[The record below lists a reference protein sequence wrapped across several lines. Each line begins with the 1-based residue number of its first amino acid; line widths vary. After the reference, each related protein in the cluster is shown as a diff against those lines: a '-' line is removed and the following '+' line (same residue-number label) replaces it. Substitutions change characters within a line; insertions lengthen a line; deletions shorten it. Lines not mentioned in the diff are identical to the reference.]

1 MATQRISILVALDGA
16 DEGLK
21 RAIASAERSLGELAA
36 SAKTAGDKAA
46 AGLAQV
52 KAGVSIISEQVATAK
67 TQLLAFLS
75 INWAVGKLQE
85 IVQVGDAWNMMAA
98 RLKLATAGQREFT
111 AAQTALFDI
120 AQRIGVPI
128 QETATLYG
136 KLQQAVRMLG
146 GEQQDAL
153 SITETISRALRIS
166 GASAIEAQSAL
177 LQFGQALAAGVL
189 RGEEFNSVVENS
201 PRLAQALADGL
212 NVPIGRLRKMAEE
225 GRLTADVVVKTLLT
239 QKDKLAAEY
248 AQMPATVTQS
258 FERLR
263 NAFGQAINR
272 IDQAT
277 GLTANLAGALTW
289 LAQNLD
295 VVMQWLKR
303 IAEVGLAVLVYR
315 LIPALITAWQTAGAA
330 VVTAASA
337 TSAAWATANLSVSAA
352 IANVGLLRTSFATLG
367 AFLVGWEIGTWLS
380 EQFEIVRRA
389 GIFMVQVLIR
399 SVEELRFRWE
409 AFAAIFTSDTIA
421 EATKRHQA
429 RLSEMNAIFT
439 QMYADASRGT
449 DAAQGAMNTAAGA
462 AEEIARRLEAVG
474 QGTQEAV
481 GRGVEAVHAA
491 LEKLKSRLGEVESAV
506 SKASQTVNDSAA
518 KMAEAYKGLGSI
530 VEANL
535 QRQVEAVKA
544 RYQQEQAALDIS
556 GQAQA
561 VQIARSTQLLS
572 EALTQQTALRRQ
584 ATIDTLK
591 LVDDESRA
599 RVDAAARDGKTDAER
614 AANVQRVENEILA
627 TRRQTLTQAATEYR
641 QHIDALNAEAY
652 RHLAEIRRIEDEK
665 RQLSMTTEERIRD
678 IRRQGMTDFEAL
690 EDRKRQ
696 IAEYQS
702 SARAA
707 LADGE
712 FDQARQRA
720 TKAMDLA
727 AQVASA
733 QSSEAKRVEEAR
745 RQSEQAASQVA
756 EIEAQAREAR
766 GRQEYAQAE
775 ALSRQ
780 ADALRAQSAQKT
792 ADADAQ
798 AMQGK
803 AAVNEAIGR
812 IRDSEAIL
820 NQTLD
825 AEAQAHQRA
834 AQSAVSARQGIQQ
847 TLAQTDSQIAQI
859 TAKLREGLKVT
870 IDADTQR
877 FDKAI
882 ADLDK
887 ALVERERLVVIKA
900 DLEQAEKTLQD
911 YEQRLK
917 DGRALPVDADVSKAT
932 AALDR
937 LNAYA
942 KETSQLELK
951 VATERAQAAISN
963 VRTQIATLDRVQTES
978 RHMVTSNVDAVRAE
992 VQSLNGMNTSSTHT
1006 IAVRR
1011 VEANATGGVVGAG
1024 VRQFADGG
1032 PVAPAFPRMRGGSV
1046 PGTGDQDTVPRTL
1059 DAGAFVIRKA
1069 AVRKY
1074 GAGTLAQLANGVA
1087 RFATGGAVLFAGR
1100 GGGQL
1105 GGQPGGA
1112 KRNRDVVE
1120 ARKMI
1125 ELGLQ
1130 GMSDYTSWAQ
1140 HNGGAWVS
1148 SDMRSRTMSNY
1159 GHQAERDRQALDALA
1174 DRKQLTAA
1182 ERQTIERIKSTWRQA
1197 MAQPMLWG
1205 KDLER
1210 DLLDYMAQHQ
1220 GEFYRDGGV
1229 APSDTVP
1236 AMLTPGEYVVN
1247 RQAVERHG
1255 VAFFDAIN
1263 NLALPARALANKVRG
1278 YATGGLVQPLAG
1290 MAARASQAV
1299 SGAWK
1304 GADPAAAL
1312 SQVLATSMRVPV
1324 PAYATEVAPARTIR
1338 VELASGG
1345 QTVAATIDARDEAR
1359 LLELLK
1365 EAQSRAL

>member
-1 MATQRISILVALDGA
+1 MSNNRISILVALDGA

-21 RAIASAERSLGELAA
+21 RAITSAERSLGELAA
-36 SAKTAGDKAA
+36 SAKTAGDRAA

-52 KAGVSIISEQVATAK
+52 KAGVSVISEQITAAR
-67 TQLLAFLS
+67 TQVLAFLS
-75 INWAVGKLQE
+75 INWAAGKVQE
-85 IVQVGDAWNMMAA
+85 IVQVADAWNMMAA

-111 AAQTALFDI
+111 TAQTALFDI

-146 GEQQDAL
+146 GEQKEAL
-153 SITETISRALRIS
+153 TITESISQALRIS
-166 GASAIEAQSAL
+166 GASANETQSAL

-225 GRLTADVVVKTLLT
+225 GRLTADVVVNALLS
-239 QKDKLAAEY
+239 QKNKLATEY
-248 AQMPATVTQS
+248 AQLPATVSQA

-263 NAFGQAINR
+263 NAFGQYINR
-272 IDQAT
+272 VDQAT
-277 GLTANLAGALTW
+277 GFTAKLSEALTW

-295 VVMQWLKR
+295 TVMRWLTR
-303 IAEVGLAVLVYR
+303 IAEAGLAVLVYR
-315 LIPALITAWQTAGAA
+315 LLPALITAWQTAGAA
-330 VVTAASA
+330 AVTAASA
-337 TSAAWATANLSVSAA
+337 TSAAWATANLSMSAA
-352 IANVGLLRTSFATLG
+352 IASVGVLRTGFATLG

-380 EQFEIVRRA
+380 EKFETVRRA
-389 GIFMVQVLIR
+389 GIFMVEVLIR
-399 SVEELRFRWE
+399 SVEELRFHWE
-409 AFAAIFTSDTIA
+409 VFAAIFTSDTIA

-429 RLSEMNAIFT
+429 RLGEMNRIFA
-439 QMYADASRGT
+439 QMVADAGRGT
-449 DAAQGAMNTAAGA
+449 DAAKGAMNAAAGA
-462 AEEIARRLEAVG
+462 AEEIAKRLEAVR

-481 GRGVEAVHAA
+481 GRGAEAVHTA
-491 LEKLKSRLGEVESAV
+491 LEKLKSRIGEVEQAV
-506 SKASQTVNDSAA
+506 SKASSTVNDATA
-518 KMAEAYKGLGSI
+518 RMAEAYKGLTSI
-530 VEANL
+530 VEGHL

-544 RYQQEQAALDIS
+544 RYQQEQAALERS

-561 VQIARSTQLLS
+561 VQIAASTQLLVG
-572 EALTQQTALRRQ
+572 ALTQQTALRQQ
-584 ATIDTLK
+584 AATEALK
-591 LVDDESRA
+591 LIDDESRA
-599 RVDAAARDGKTDAER
+599 RVDAAAREGKTEVER

-627 TRRQTLTQAATEYR
+627 TRRQTLTQAAAEYR
-641 QHIDALNAEAY
+641 QHIDALNAEAN
-652 RHLAEIRRIEDEK
+652 RHLAEVRHIEDEK
-665 RQLSMTTEERIRD
+665 RQLSMSTEERIRD
-678 IRRQGMTDFEAL
+678 IRRAGLSDYEAQ

-696 IAEYQS
+696 IAEYQA

-720 TKAMDLA
+720 SKAMDLA
-727 AQVASA
+727 AQIASA
-733 QSSEAKRVEEAR
+733 QSSEAKRAEDAR
-745 RQSEQAASQVA
+745 KQSEAAVTQVA
-756 EIEAQAREAR
+756 QLEAQAREAT
-766 GRQEYAQAE
+766 GRREYAQAE
-775 ALSRQ
+775 ALTRQ
-780 ADALRAQSAQKT
+780 ADELRAQSAQQ
-792 ADADAQ
+792 AANADAQ
-798 AMQGK
+798 AVQGK

-812 IRDSEAIL
+812 IRDSETIL

-847 TLAQTDSQIAQI
+847 TLAQTDSQIAQL
-859 TAKLREGLKVT
+859 TAKLQQGLKVT

-887 ALVERERLVVIKA
+887 ALRERLVVIKA
-900 DLEQAEKTLQD
+900 DLEQAEKKLQD

-917 DGRALPVDADVSKAT
+917 EGKTLPVDADVSKAL
-932 AALDR
+932 ASLDK

-942 KETSQLELK
+942 RENSQLELR
-951 VATERAQAAISN
+951 VATEKARAAIAN
-963 VRTQIATLDRVQTES
+963 VEGMLRALDRVQTES
-978 RHMVTSNVDAVRAE
+978 RHLVASNVDAVRAE

-1011 VEANATGGVVGAG
+1011 VEANATGGLVGGG
-1024 VRQFADGG
+1024 VRHFADGG
-1032 PVAPAFPRMRGGSV
+1032 PVASAFPRMQGGTV

-1087 RFATGGAVLFAGR
+1087 RFATGGAVLFGGR
-1100 GGGQL
+1100 GGS
-1105 GGQPGGA
+1105 QPGGA

-1125 ELGLQ
+1125 DLGLQ
-1130 GMSDYTSWAQ
+1130 GMGDYTSWAQ
-1140 HNGGAWVS
+1140 HQGGAWVS
-1148 SDMRSRTMSNY
+1148 SDMRSRTMTNY
-1159 GHQAERDRQALDALA
+1159 GRQAERDRQALDALA
-1174 DRKQLTAA
+1174 ERKQLTAA
-1182 ERQTIERIKSTWRQA
+1182 ERQTIERIKTTWRQA

-1210 DLLDYMAQHQ
+1210 DLLDYMEQHQ
-1220 GEFYRDGGV
+1220 GEFYREGGV
-1229 APSDTVP
+1229 SSSDTVP

-1247 RQAVERHG
+1247 RQAVDRHG

-1263 NLALPARALANKVRG
+1263 NLALPARALANTVRG

-1299 SGAWK
+1299 SGTWK

-1312 SQVLATSMRVPV
+1312 SQVLATSMRAPV
-1324 PAYATEVAPARTIR
+1324 PAYAAEVAPARTIR

-1345 QTVAATIDARDEAR
+1345 RTVAATIDARDEAR

>member
-1 MATQRISILVALDGA
+1 MSQRISILVALDGA

-21 RAIASAERSLGELAA
+21 RAITSAERSLGELAA
-36 SAKTAGDKAA
+36 SAKSAGDKAA

-52 KAGVSIISEQVATAK
+52 KAGVSVISEQITTAR

-75 INWAVGKLQE
+75 INWAVGKTQE
-85 IVQVGDAWNMMAA
+85 IVQIADAWNMMAA

-111 AAQTALFDI
+111 TAQTALFDI

-146 GEQQDAL
+146 GEQQQAL
-153 SITETISRALRIS
+153 TITESISQALRIS
-166 GASAIEAQSAL
+166 GASANETQSAL

-225 GRLTADVVVKTLLT
+225 GRLTADVVVGALLS
-239 QKDKLAAEY
+239 QKNKLAAEY
-248 AQMPATVTQS
+248 AQLPATVSQA

-263 NAFGQAINR
+263 NALGQTINR
-272 IDQAT
+272 VDQAS
-277 GLTANLAGALTW
+277 GFTAKLSDALTW

-315 LIPALITAWQTAGAA
+315 LLPALVTAWQTAGAA
-330 VVTAASA
+330 AVTAASA

-352 IANVGLLRTSFATLG
+352 IASVGLLRTGFATLG

-380 EQFEIVRRA
+380 ERFEIVRRA
-389 GIFMVQVLIR
+389 GIVMVEVLIK
-399 SVEELRFRWE
+399 SIEELRFHWE
-409 AFAAIFTSDTIA
+409 VFAAIFTSDTIA
-421 EATKRHQA
+421 EATRRHQA
-429 RLSEMNAIFT
+429 RLGEMNQVFA
-439 QMYADASRGT
+439 QMYADAGRGAN
-449 DAAQGAMNTAAGA
+449 AAKGAMNTAASA
-462 AEEIARRLEAVG
+462 AEEIAKRLEAVR

-481 GRGVEAVHAA
+481 GRGAEAVHTA
-491 LEKLKSRLGEVESAV
+491 LEKLKSRIGEVESAL
-506 SKASQTVNDSAA
+506 SKASQTVNDATA
-518 KMAEAYKGLGSI
+518 RMAEAYKGFGTM

-544 RYQQEQAALDIS
+544 RYQQEQAALERS
-556 GQAQA
+556 GQSQA
-561 VQIARSTQLLS
+561 VQIARSTQLLV
-572 EALTQQTALRRQ
+572 EALAQQTALRRQ
-584 ATIDTLK
+584 AATDTLK
-591 LVDDESRA
+591 LIDDESGA
-599 RVDAAARDGKTDAER
+599 RVAAAARDGKTEAER

-627 TRRQTLTQAATEYR
+627 TRRQTLTQAATDYR
-641 QHIDALNAEAY
+641 QHIDALNAEAN
-652 RHLAEIRRIEDEK
+652 RHLGEIRRIEDEK
-665 RQLSMTTEERIRD
+665 RQLSMSTEERIRD
-678 IRRQGMTDFEAL
+678 IRRAGMTDFEAQ

-696 IAEYQS
+696 IAEYQTN
-702 SARAA
+702 ARAA

-712 FDQARQRA
+712 FDLARQRA
-720 TKAMDLA
+720 SQAMDLA
-727 AQVASA
+727 AQVAST
-733 QSSEAKRVEEAR
+733 QSSEAKRAEDAR
-745 RQSEQAASQVA
+745 RQSEQAVTQAAQL
-756 EIEAQAREAR
+756 EAQAREAR
-766 GRQEYAQAE
+766 GRQESAQAE
-775 ALSRQ
+775 ALMRQ
-780 ADALRAQSAQKT
+780 ADELRAQSAQR
-792 ADADAQ
+792 AANADAQ
-798 AMQGK
+798 AVQGK
-803 AAVNEAIGR
+803 TAVNEAIGR
-812 IRDSEAIL
+812 IRDSEVIL

-834 AQSAVSARQGIQQ
+834 AQSAVSARQSIQQ
-847 TLAQTDSQIAQI
+847 TLAQTDSQIAQL
-859 TAKLREGLKVT
+859 TAKLQQGLKVT
-870 IDADTQR
+870 IDADTGR

-887 ALVERERLVVIKA
+887 ALAERERLVIIQA
-900 DLEQAEKTLQD
+900 DLQRAEKTLQD

-917 DGRALPVDADVSKAT
+917 EGKTLPVDADVSKAL
-932 AALDR
+932 ASLDK

-942 KETSQLELK
+942 RDNAQLELRVTTDK
-951 VATERAQAAISN
+951 ARAAIAN
-963 VRTQIATLDRVQTES
+963 VEGMLRALDRVQTES
-978 RHMVTSNVDAVRAE
+978 RHAVASNVDAVRAE

-1011 VEANATGGVVGAG
+1011 VEANAVGGVVGGG
-1024 VRQFADGG
+1024 VQPFAEGG
-1032 PVAPAFPRMRGGSV
+1032 AVAPTFPRMQGGSV

-1059 DAGAFVIRKA
+1059 DAGAYVIRKA

-1087 RFATGGAVLFAGR
+1087 RFATGGAVLFGGR
-1100 GGGQL
+1100 GGS
-1105 GGQPGGA
+1105 QPGGA

-1120 ARKMI
+1120 ARQMI
-1125 ELGLQ
+1125 ALGLQ

-1148 SDMRSRTMSNY
+1148 SDMRSRTMTTY
-1159 GHQAERDRQALDALA
+1159 GRQAERDRQALDALA
-1174 DRKQLTAA
+1174 NRKQLTAA
-1182 ERQTIERIKSTWRQA
+1182 ERQTLERIKTTWRQA

-1210 DLLDYMAQHQ
+1210 DLLDYMEQHQ

-1229 APSDTVP
+1229 AASDTVP

-1247 RQAVERHG
+1247 REAVARHG
-1255 VAFFDAIN
+1255 VGFFDALN
-1263 NLALPARALANKVRG
+1263 NLALPALALASKVRG
-1278 YATGGLVQPLAG
+1278 YAIGGLVQPLAG
-1290 MAARASQAV
+1290 MAAKASQAV
-1299 SGAWK
+1299 AGGWK

-1312 SQVLATSMRVPV
+1312 SQVLATSMRAPV
-1324 PAYATEVAPARTIR
+1324 PAYAAEVAPARTIR

-1345 QTVAATIDARDEAR
+1345 RTVAATIDARDEAR

-1365 EAQSRAL
+1365 DAQSRAL

>member
-1 MATQRISILVALDGA
+1 M
-16 DEGLK
+16 
-21 RAIASAERSLGELAA
+21 
-36 SAKTAGDKAA
+36 
-46 AGLAQV
+46 
-52 KAGVSIISEQVATAK
+52 
-67 TQLLAFLS
+67 S
-75 INWAVGKLQE
+75 INWAVGKAQE
-85 IVQVGDAWNMMAA
+85 IVQIADAWNMMAA

-111 AAQTALFDI
+111 TAQTALFDI

-146 GEQQDAL
+146 GEQQQAL
-153 SITETISRALRIS
+153 TITESISQALRIS
-166 GASAIEAQSAL
+166 GASANETQSAL
-177 LQFGQALAAGVL
+177 LQLGQALAAGVL

-225 GRLTADVVVKTLLT
+225 GRLTADVVVGALLS
-239 QKDKLAAEY
+239 QKNKLATEY
-248 AQMPATVTQS
+248 AQLPATVSQA

-263 NAFGQAINR
+263 NAVGQYINR
-272 IDQAT
+272 VDQAS
-277 GLTANLAGALTW
+277 GFTAKLSDALTW

-295 VVMQWLKR
+295 TVMQWLKR

-315 LIPALITAWQTAGAA
+315 LLPALVTAWQTAGAA
-330 VVTAASA
+330 AVTAASA

-352 IANVGLLRTSFATLG
+352 IASVGLLRTGFATLG

-380 EQFEIVRRA
+380 ERFEIVRRA
-389 GIFMVQVLIR
+389 GIVMVEVLIK
-399 SVEELRFRWE
+399 SIEALRFHWE
-409 AFAAIFTSDTIA
+409 VFSAIFTSDTIA
-421 EATKRHQA
+421 EATRRHQA
-429 RLSEMNAIFT
+429 RLGEMNQVFA
-439 QMYADASRGT
+439 QMYADAGRGA
-449 DAAQGAMNTAAGA
+449 DAAKGAMNTAASA
-462 AEEIARRLEAVG
+462 AEEIAKRLEAVR

-481 GRGVEAVHAA
+481 GRGAEAVHTA
-491 LEKLKSRLGEVESAV
+491 LEKLKSRIGEVESAL
-506 SKASQTVNDSAA
+506 SKASQTVNDATA
-518 KMAEAYKGLGSI
+518 RMAEAYKGFGTM

-544 RYQQEQAALDIS
+544 RYQQEQAALEHS

-561 VQIARSTQLLS
+561 VQIARSTQLLV
-572 EALTQQTALRRQ
+572 EALAQQTTLRRQ
-584 ATIDTLK
+584 AATDTLK
-591 LVDDESRA
+591 LIDDESGA
-599 RVDAAARDGKTDAER
+599 RVAAAARDGKTEAER

-627 TRRQTLTQAATEYR
+627 TRRQTLTQAATDYR
-641 QHIDALNAEAY
+641 QHIDALNAEAN
-652 RHLAEIRRIEDEK
+652 RHLGEIRRIEDEK
-665 RQLSMTTEERIRD
+665 RQLSMSTEERIRD
-678 IRRQGMTDFEAL
+678 IRRQGMTDFEAQ

-696 IAEYQS
+696 ITEYQAN
-702 SARAA
+702 ARAA

-712 FDQARQRA
+712 FDLARQRA
-720 TKAMDLA
+720 SQAMDLA
-727 AQVASA
+727 AQVAST
-733 QSSEAKRVEEAR
+733 QSSEAKRAEDAR
-745 RQSEQAASQVA
+745 RQSEQAVTQAAQL
-756 EIEAQAREAR
+756 EAQAREAR
-766 GRQEYAQAE
+766 GRQESAQAE
-775 ALSRQ
+775 ALMQQ
-780 ADALRAQSAQKT
+780 ADELRAQSAQR
-792 ADADAQ
+792 AANADAQ
-798 AMQGK
+798 AVQGK

-847 TLAQTDSQIAQI
+847 TLAQTDNQIAQL
-859 TAKLREGLKVT
+859 TAKLQQGFKVT
-870 IDADTQR
+870 IDADTGR

-887 ALVERERLVVIKA
+887 ALAERERLVIIQA
-900 DLEQAEKTLQD
+900 DLQRAEKTLQD

-917 DGRALPVDADVSKAT
+917 EGKTLPVDADVSKAL
-932 AALDR
+932 ASLDQ

-942 KETSQLELK
+942 RDNAQLELR
-951 VATERAQAAISN
+951 VATDKARAAIAN
-963 VRTQIATLDRVQTES
+963 VEGMLRALDRVQTES
-978 RHMVTSNVDAVRAE
+978 RHAVASNVDAVRAE

-1011 VEANATGGVVGAG
+1011 VEANAAGGVVGGG
-1024 VRQFADGG
+1024 VRQFAEGG
-1032 PVAPAFPRMRGGSV
+1032 PVAPAFPRMQGGAV

-1059 DAGAFVIRKA
+1059 DAGAYVIRKA

-1074 GAGTLAQLANGVA
+1074 GTGTLAQLANGVA
-1087 RFATGGAVLFAGR
+1087 RFATGGAVLFGGR
-1100 GGGQL
+1100 GGS
-1105 GGQPGGA
+1105 QPGGA

-1120 ARKMI
+1120 ARQMI

-1148 SDMRSRTMSNY
+1148 SDMRSRTMTTY
-1159 GHQAERDRQALDALA
+1159 GRQAERDRQALDALA
-1174 DRKQLTAA
+1174 NRKQLTAA
-1182 ERQTIERIKSTWRQA
+1182 ERQTLERIKTTWRQA

-1205 KDLER
+1205 KDLDR
-1210 DLLDYMAQHQ
+1210 DLLDYMEQHQ

-1229 APSDTVP
+1229 AASDTVP

-1247 RQAVERHG
+1247 REAVARHG
-1255 VAFFDAIN
+1255 VGFFEAIN

-1278 YATGGLVQPLAG
+1278 YAIGGLVQPLAG
-1290 MAARASQAV
+1290 MAARASRAV
-1299 SGAWK
+1299 AGGWS

-1312 SQVLATSMRVPV
+1312 SQVLATALRAPA
-1324 PAYATEVAPARTIR
+1324 PAYAAEVAPARTIR

-1345 QTVAATIDARDEAR
+1345 RTVAATIDARDEAR

-1365 EAQSRAL
+1365 DAQSRAL

>member
-1 MATQRISILVALDGA
+1 MSQRISILVALDGA

-21 RAIASAERSLGELAA
+21 RAITSAERSLGELAA

-46 AGLAQV
+46 AGLAQI
-52 KAGVSIISEQVATAK
+52 KAGVSVISEQVTTAR

-75 INWAVGKLQE
+75 INWAAGKVQE
-85 IVQVGDAWNMMAA
+85 IVQVADAWNMMAA

-111 AAQTALFDI
+111 TAQTALFDI

-146 GEQQDAL
+146 GEQQQAL
-153 SITETISRALRIS
+153 TITESISQALRIS
-166 GASAIEAQSAL
+166 GASVNETQSAL

-225 GRLTADVVVKTLLT
+225 GRLTADVVVGALLS
-239 QKDKLAAEY
+239 QKNKLATEY
-248 AQMPATVTQS
+248 AQLPATVSQA

-263 NAFGQAINR
+263 NAVGQYINR
-272 IDQAT
+272 VDQAT
-277 GLTANLAGALTW
+277 GFTAKLSDALTW

-295 VVMQWLKR
+295 TVMQWLKR

-315 LIPALITAWQTAGAA
+315 LLPALVTAWQTAGAA
-330 VVTAASA
+330 AVTAASA

-352 IANVGLLRTSFATLG
+352 IANVGLLRTGFATLG

-380 EQFEIVRRA
+380 ERFEIVRRA
-389 GIFMVQVLIR
+389 GIVMVEVLIK
-399 SVEELRFRWE
+399 SIEELRFHWE
-409 AFAAIFTSDTIA
+409 VFAAIFTSDTIA
-421 EATKRHQA
+421 EATRRHQA
-429 RLSEMNAIFT
+429 RLGEMNQVFA
-439 QMYADASRGT
+439 QMYADAGRGA
-449 DAAQGAMNTAAGA
+449 DAAKGAMNTAASA
-462 AEEIARRLEAVG
+462 AEEITKRLEAVR

-481 GRGVEAVHAA
+481 GRGAEAVHTA
-491 LEKLKSRLGEVESAV
+491 LEKLKSRIGEVESAV
-506 SKASQTVNDSAA
+506 SKASQTVNDATA
-518 KMAEAYKGLGSI
+518 RMAEAYKGFGTM

-535 QRQVEAVKA
+535 QRQVEAVKT
-544 RYQQEQAALDIS
+544 RYQQEQAALERS

-561 VQIARSTQLLS
+561 VQIARSTQLLV
-572 EALTQQTALRRQ
+572 EALAQQTTLRRQ
-584 ATIDTLK
+584 AATDALK
-591 LVDDESRA
+591 LIDDESGA
-599 RVDAAARDGKTDAER
+599 RVAAAARDGKTEAER

-627 TRRQTLTQAATEYR
+627 TRRQTLTQAATDYR
-641 QHIDALNAEAY
+641 QHIDALNAEAN
-652 RHLAEIRRIEDEK
+652 RHLGEIRRIEDEK
-665 RQLSMTTEERIRD
+665 RQLSMSTEERIRD
-678 IRRQGMTDFEAL
+678 IRRQGMTDFEAQ

-696 IAEYQS
+696 IAEYQTN
-702 SARAA
+702 ARAA

-712 FDQARQRA
+712 FDLARQRA
-720 TKAMDLA
+720 SQAMDLA
-727 AQVASA
+727 AQVASS
-733 QSSEAKRVEEAR
+733 QSSEAKRAEDAR
-745 RQSEQAASQVA
+745 RQSEQAVTQAAQL
-756 EIEAQAREAR
+756 EAQAREAR
-766 GRQEYAQAE
+766 GRQESAQAE
-775 ALSRQ
+775 ALMRQ
-780 ADALRAQSAQKT
+780 ADELRVQSAQR
-792 ADADAQ
+792 AANVDAQ
-798 AMQGK
+798 TVQGK
-803 AAVNEAIGR
+803 TAVNEAIGR

-847 TLAQTDSQIAQI
+847 TLAQTDSQIAQLA
-859 TAKLREGLKVT
+859 AKLQQGLKVT
-870 IDADTQR
+870 IDADTGR

-887 ALVERERLVVIKA
+887 ALAERERLVIIQA
-900 DLEQAEKTLQD
+900 DLQRAEKTLQD

-917 DGRALPVDADVSKAT
+917 EGRTLPVDADVSKAL
-932 AALDR
+932 ASLDK

-942 KETSQLELK
+942 RDNAQLELR
-951 VATERAQAAISN
+951 VATEKARAAIAN
-963 VRTQIATLDRVQTES
+963 VEGMLRALDRVQTES
-978 RHMVTSNVDAVRAE
+978 RHAVASNVDAVRAE

-1011 VEANATGGVVGAG
+1011 VEANAAGGVVGGG
-1024 VRQFADGG
+1024 VRQFAEGG
-1032 PVAPAFPRMRGGSV
+1032 PVASAFPRMQGGAV

-1059 DAGAFVIRKA
+1059 DAGAYVIRKA

-1087 RFATGGAVLFAGR
+1087 RFATGGAVLFGGR
-1100 GGGQL
+1100 GGS
-1105 GGQPGGA
+1105 QPGGA

-1120 ARKMI
+1120 ARQMI

-1140 HNGGAWVS
+1140 HNGGAWAS
-1148 SDMRSRTMSNY
+1148 SDMRSRTMTTY
-1159 GHQAERDRQALDALA
+1159 GRQAERDRLALDALA
-1174 DRKQLTAA
+1174 NRKQLTAA
-1182 ERQTIERIKSTWRQA
+1182 ERQTLERIKTTWRQA

-1205 KDLER
+1205 KDLDR
-1210 DLLDYMAQHQ
+1210 DLLDYMEQHQ
-1220 GEFYRDGGV
+1220 GEFYREGGV
-1229 APSDTVP
+1229 AASDTVP

-1247 RQAVERHG
+1247 REAVARHG
-1255 VAFFDAIN
+1255 VGFFDAIN
-1263 NLALPARALANKVRG
+1263 NLALPARALASKVRG
-1278 YATGGLVQPLAG
+1278 YAIGGLVQPLAG
-1290 MAARASQAV
+1290 MAARASQVVA
-1299 SGAWK
+1299 GGWQ

-1312 SQVLATSMRVPV
+1312 SQMLATALRAPA
-1324 PAYATEVAPARTIR
+1324 PAYAAEVAPARTIR

-1345 QTVAATIDARDEAR
+1345 RTVAATIDARDEAR

-1365 EAQSRAL
+1365 DAQSRAL

>member
-1 MATQRISILVALDGA
+1 MSQRISILVALDGA

-21 RAIASAERSLGELAA
+21 RAITSAERSLGELAA
-36 SAKTAGDKAA
+36 SAKTSGDKAA

-52 KAGVSIISEQVATAK
+52 KAGVSVIGEQVTAAR
-67 TQLLAFLS
+67 TQVLAFLS
-75 INWAVGKLQE
+75 INWAAGKVQE
-85 IVQVGDAWNMMAA
+85 IVQVADAWNMMAA

-146 GEQQDAL
+146 GEQQQAL
-153 SITETISRALRIS
+153 TITESISQALRIS
-166 GASAIEAQSAL
+166 GASANETQSAL

-225 GRLTADVVVKTLLT
+225 GRLTADVVVNALLS
-239 QKDKLAAEY
+239 QKSKLATEY
-248 AQMPATVTQS
+248 AQLPATVSQA

-263 NAFGQAINR
+263 NAFGQYINR

-277 GLTANLAGALTW
+277 GFSAKLSEALTW

-295 VVMQWLKR
+295 TVMRWLTR

-330 VVTAASA
+330 AVTAASA

-352 IANVGLLRTSFATLG
+352 IASVGMLRTGFATLG

-380 EQFEIVRRA
+380 EKFETVRRA
-389 GIFMVQVLIR
+389 GILMVEVLIR
-399 SVEELRFRWE
+399 SVEELRFHWE
-409 AFAAIFTSDTIA
+409 VFAAIFTSDTIA
-421 EATKRHQA
+421 EATQRHQA
-429 RLSEMNAIFT
+429 RLGDMNRIFA
-439 QMYADASRGT
+439 QMVADAGRGT
-449 DAAQGAMNTAAGA
+449 DAAKGAMNAAAGA
-462 AEEIARRLEAVG
+462 AEEIAKRLEAVR

-481 GRGVEAVHAA
+481 GRGAEAVHTA
-491 LEKLKSRLGEVESAV
+491 LEKLKSRIGEVEQAV
-506 SKASQTVNDSAA
+506 SKASSTVNDATA
-518 KMAEAYKGLGSI
+518 RMAEAYKGLTSI
-530 VEANL
+530 IDGHL

-544 RYQQEQAALDIS
+544 RYQQELSALERS

-561 VQIARSTQLLS
+561 VQIATSTQLLVG
-572 EALTQQTALRRQ
+572 ALTQQTALRQQ
-584 ATIDTLK
+584 AATEALK
-591 LVDDESRA
+591 LIDDESRA
-599 RVDAAARDGKTDAER
+599 RVDAVAREGKTEAER

-627 TRRQTLTQAATEYR
+627 TRRQTLTQAASEYR
-641 QHIDALNAEAY
+641 QHIDALNAEAN
-652 RHLAEIRRIEDEK
+652 RHLTEIRRIEDEK
-665 RQLSMTTEERIRD
+665 RQLSMSTEERIRD
-678 IRRQGMTDFEAL
+678 IRRAGLSDYEAQ

-696 IAEYQS
+696 IAEYQA

-720 TKAMDLA
+720 SKAMDLA

-733 QSSEAKRVEEAR
+733 QSGEAKRAEDAR
-745 RQSEQAASQVA
+745 KQSEAAVTQVA
-756 EIEAQAREAR
+756 QLEAQAREAT
-766 GRQEYAQAE
+766 GRREYAQAE
-775 ALSRQ
+775 ALTRQ
-780 ADALRAQSAQKT
+780 ADELRARSAQQ
-792 ADADAQ
+792 AANADAQ
-798 AMQGK
+798 AVRGK

-812 IRDSEAIL
+812 IRDSQAIL

-834 AQSAVSARQGIQQ
+834 AQSAVSARQDIQQ
-847 TLAQTDSQIAQI
+847 TLAQTDSQIAQL
-859 TAKLREGLKVT
+859 TAKLQQGLKVT

-917 DGRALPVDADVSKAT
+917 EGRTLPVDADVSKAL
-932 AALDR
+932 ASLDK

-942 KETSQLELK
+942 RENSQLELR
-951 VATERAQAAISN
+951 VATEKARAAIAN
-963 VRTQIATLDRVQTES
+963 VDSMLRALDRVQTES
-978 RHMVTSNVDAVRAE
+978 RHRVASNVDAVRVE

-1011 VEANATGGVVGAG
+1011 VEANAAGGVVGGG
-1024 VRQFADGG
+1024 VQQFAEGG
-1032 PVAPAFPRMRGGSV
+1032 QVAPAFPRMTGGSV

-1087 RFATGGAVLFAGR
+1087 RFATGGAVLFG
-1100 GGGQL
+1100 
-1105 GGQPGGA
+1105 
-1112 KRNRDVVE
+1112 D
-1120 ARKMI
+1120 
-1125 ELGLQ
+1125 
-1130 GMSDYTSWAQ
+1130 
-1140 HNGGAWVS
+1140 
-1148 SDMRSRTMSNY
+1148 
-1159 GHQAERDRQALDALA
+1159 
-1174 DRKQLTAA
+1174 
-1182 ERQTIERIKSTWRQA
+1182 
-1197 MAQPMLWG
+1197 
-1205 KDLER
+1205 
-1210 DLLDYMAQHQ
+1210 
-1220 GEFYRDGGV
+1220 GV
-1229 APSDTVP
+1229 AASR
-1236 AMLTPGEYVVN
+1236 AE
-1247 RQAVERHG
+1247 AS
-1255 VAFFDAIN
+1255 AI
-1263 NLALPARALANKVRG
+1263 ATWSRPAR
-1278 YATGGLVQPLAG
+1278 
-1290 MAARASQAV
+1290 
-1299 SGAWK
+1299 
-1304 GADPAAAL
+1304 
-1312 SQVLATSMRVPV
+1312 
-1324 PAYATEVAPARTIR
+1324 
-1338 VELASGG
+1338 
-1345 QTVAATIDARDEAR
+1345 
-1359 LLELLK
+1359 
-1365 EAQSRAL
+1365 

>member
-1 MATQRISILVALDGA
+1 MSQRISILVALDGA

-21 RAIASAERSLGELAA
+21 RAITSAERSLGELAT

-52 KAGVSIISEQVATAK
+52 KAGVSVISEQITTAR

-75 INWAVGKLQE
+75 INWAVGKVQE
-85 IVQVGDAWNMMAA
+85 IVQIADAWNMMAA

-111 AAQTALFDI
+111 TAQAELFDI

-146 GEQQDAL
+146 AEQQQAL
-153 SITETISRALRIS
+153 TITESISQALRIS
-166 GASAIEAQSAL
+166 GASANETQSAL

-189 RGEEFNSVVENS
+189 SGEEFNSVVENS

-225 GRLTADVVVKTLLT
+225 GRLTADVVVGALLSQKT
-239 QKDKLAAEY
+239 KLATEY
-248 AQMPATVTQS
+248 AQLPATVSQA

-263 NAFGQAINR
+263 NAVGQTINR
-272 IDQAT
+272 VDQAT
-277 GLTANLAGALTW
+277 GFTAKLSEALTW

-295 VVMQWLKR
+295 TVMQWLKR
-303 IAEVGLAVLVYR
+303 IAEVGQAVLVYR
-315 LIPALITAWQTAGAA
+315 LLPALVTAWQTAGAA
-330 VVTAASA
+330 AVTAASA

-352 IANVGLLRTSFATLG
+352 IASVGLLRTGFATLG

-380 EQFEIVRRA
+380 ERFEIVRRA
-389 GIFMVQVLIR
+389 GIVMVEVLIK
-399 SVEELRFRWE
+399 SIEELRFHWE
-409 AFAAIFTSDTIA
+409 VFAAIFTSDTIA
-421 EATKRHQA
+421 EATRRHQA
-429 RLSEMNAIFT
+429 RLGEMNQVFA
-439 QMYADASRGT
+439 QMVADAGRGA
-449 DAAQGAMNTAAGA
+449 DAAKGAMNTAASA
-462 AEEIARRLEAVG
+462 AEEIAKRLEAVR

-481 GRGVEAVHAA
+481 GRGAEAVHTA
-491 LEKLKSRLGEVESAV
+491 LEKLKSRIGEVESVVA
-506 SKASQTVNDSAA
+506 KASQTVNDATA
-518 KMAEAYKGLGSI
+518 RMAEAYKGFGSI

-544 RYQQEQAALDIS
+544 RYQQERAALERS

-561 VQIARSTQLLS
+561 VQIARSTQLLV

-584 ATIDTLK
+584 AATDTLK
-591 LVDDESRA
+591 LIDDESGA
-599 RVDAAARDGKTDAER
+599 RVAAAARDGKTEAER

-627 TRRQTLTQAATEYR
+627 TRRQTLAQAAADYR
-641 QHIDALNAEAY
+641 EHIDALNAEAN
-652 RHLAEIRRIEDEK
+652 RHLGEIRRIEDEK
-665 RQLSMTTEERIRD
+665 RQLSMSTEERIRD
-678 IRRQGMTDFEAL
+678 IRRQGMTDFEAQ

-696 IAEYQS
+696 IAEYQA

-712 FDQARQRA
+712 FDLARQRA
-720 TKAMDLA
+720 SQAMDLA
-727 AQVASA
+727 AQVAST
-733 QSSEAKRVEEAR
+733 QSSEARRAEDVR
-745 RQSEQAASQVA
+745 RQSEQAVTQAAQL
-756 EIEAQAREAR
+756 EAQAREAR
-766 GRQEYAQAE
+766 GRQESAQAE
-775 ALSRQ
+775 ALMRQ
-780 ADALRAQSAQKT
+780 ADELRAQSAQR
-792 ADADAQ
+792 AANADAQ
-798 AMQGK
+798 AVQGK
-803 AAVNEAIGR
+803 TAVNEAIGR

-847 TLAQTDSQIAQI
+847 TLAQTDSQIAQL
-859 TAKLREGLKVT
+859 TAKLRQGLKVT
-870 IDADTQR
+870 IDADTGR

-887 ALVERERLVVIKA
+887 ALAERERLVIIQA
-900 DLEQAEKTLQD
+900 DLQRAEKTLQD

-917 DGRALPVDADVSKAT
+917 EGRTLPVDADVSKAL
-932 AALDR
+932 ASLDK

-942 KETSQLELK
+942 RDNAQLELR
-951 VATERAQAAISN
+951 VATEKARAAIAN
-963 VRTQIATLDRVQTES
+963 VEGMLRALDRVQTES
-978 RHMVTSNVDAVRAE
+978 RHAVASNVDAVRAE
-992 VQSLNGMNTSSTHT
+992 VQSLNGLNTSSTHT

-1011 VEANATGGVVGAG
+1011 VEANAAGGVVGGG
-1024 VRQFADGG
+1024 VQQFADGG
-1032 PVAPAFPRMRGGSV
+1032 PVAPAFPRMQGGSV

-1087 RFATGGAVLFAGR
+1087 RFASGGAVLFGGR
-1100 GGGQL
+1100 G

-1120 ARKMI
+1120 ARQMI

-1148 SDMRSRTMSNY
+1148 SDMRSRTMTSY
-1159 GHQAERDRQALDALA
+1159 GRQAERDRLALDALA
-1174 DRKQLTAA
+1174 NRKQLTAA
-1182 ERQTIERIKSTWRQA
+1182 ERQTMERIKTTWRQA

-1229 APSDTVP
+1229 AASDTVP

-1247 RQAVERHG
+1247 RKAVARHG
-1255 VAFFDAIN
+1255 VGFFDAIN
-1263 NLALPARALANKVRG
+1263 TLALPARALANTVRG
-1278 YATGGLVQPLAG
+1278 FAAGGLVQPLAG

-1299 SGAWK
+1299 AGGWR

-1312 SQVLATSMRVPV
+1312 SQVLATSMRAPAL
-1324 PAYATEVAPARTIR
+1324 AYAAEVAPARTIR

-1345 QTVAATIDARDEAR
+1345 RPVAATIDARDEAR

-1365 EAQSRAL
+1365 DAQSRAL

>member
-1 MATQRISILVALDGA
+1 MSQRISILVALDGA

-21 RAIASAERSLGELAA
+21 RAITSAERSLGELAA
-36 SAKTAGDKAA
+36 SAKSAGDKAA

-52 KAGVSIISEQVATAK
+52 KAGVSVLSEQITTAR

-75 INWAVGKLQE
+75 INWAVGKTQE
-85 IVQVGDAWNMMAA
+85 IVQIADAWNMMAA

-111 AAQTALFDI
+111 TAQTALFDI

-146 GEQQDAL
+146 GEQQQAL
-153 SITETISRALRIS
+153 TITESISQALRIS
-166 GASAIEAQSAL
+166 GASANETQSAL

-225 GRLTADVVVKTLLT
+225 GRLTADVVVGALLS
-239 QKDKLAAEY
+239 QKNKLATEY
-248 AQMPATVTQS
+248 AQLPATVSQA

-263 NAFGQAINR
+263 NAVGQYINR
-272 IDQAT
+272 VDQAS
-277 GLTANLAGALTW
+277 GFTAKLSEALTW

-295 VVMQWLKR
+295 TVMQWLKR

-315 LIPALITAWQTAGAA
+315 LLPALVTAWQTAGAA
-330 VVTAASA
+330 AVTAASA

-352 IANVGLLRTSFATLG
+352 IASVGLLRTGFATLG

-380 EQFEIVRRA
+380 ERFETVRRA
-389 GIFMVQVLIR
+389 GIVMVEVLIK
-399 SVEELRFRWE
+399 SVEELRFHWE
-409 AFAAIFTSDTIA
+409 VFAAIFTSDTIA
-421 EATKRHQA
+421 EATRRHQA
-429 RLSEMNAIFT
+429 RLGEMNQVFA
-439 QMYADASRGT
+439 QMYADAGRGA
-449 DAAQGAMNTAAGA
+449 DAAKGAMNTAASA
-462 AEEIARRLEAVG
+462 AEEITKRLEAVR

-481 GRGVEAVHAA
+481 GRGAEAVHTA
-491 LEKLKSRLGEVESAV
+491 LEKLKSRIGEVESAL
-506 SKASQTVNDSAA
+506 SKASQTVNDATA
-518 KMAEAYKGLGSI
+518 RMAEAYKGFGSI

-535 QRQVEAVKA
+535 QRQVEVVKT
-544 RYQQEQAALDIS
+544 RYQQEQAALEHS

-561 VQIARSTQLLS
+561 VQIARSTQLLV

-584 ATIDTLK
+584 AATDTLK
-591 LVDDESRA
+591 LIDDESGA
-599 RVDAAARDGKTDAER
+599 RVAAAARDGKTEVER
-614 AANVQRVENEILA
+614 SANVQRVENEILA
-627 TRRQTLTQAATEYR
+627 TRRQTLTQAAADYR
-641 QHIDALNAEAY
+641 QHIDALNAEAN
-652 RHLAEIRRIEDEK
+652 RHLGEIRRIEDEK
-665 RQLSMTTEERIRD
+665 RQLSMSTEERIRD
-678 IRRQGMTDFEAL
+678 IRRAGMTDFEAQ

-696 IAEYQS
+696 IAEYQT

-712 FDQARQRA
+712 FDLARQRA
-720 TKAMDLA
+720 SQAMDLA
-727 AQVASA
+727 AQVAST
-733 QSSEAKRVEEAR
+733 QSSEARRAEDAR
-745 RQSEQAASQVA
+745 RQSEQAVTQAAQL
-756 EIEAQAREAR
+756 EAQAREAR
-766 GRQEYAQAE
+766 GRQESAQAE
-775 ALSRQ
+775 ALMRQ
-780 ADALRAQSAQKT
+780 ADELRAQSAQR
-792 ADADAQ
+792 AANADAQ
-798 AMQGK
+798 AVQGK
-803 AAVNEAIGR
+803 ATVNEAIGR

-847 TLAQTDSQIAQI
+847 TLVQTDSQIAQL
-859 TAKLREGLKVT
+859 TAKLQQGLKVT
-870 IDADTQR
+870 IDADTGR

-887 ALVERERLVVIKA
+887 ALAERERLLVIKA

-917 DGRALPVDADVSKAT
+917 EGRTLPVDADVSKAL
-932 AALDR
+932 ASLDK

-942 KETSQLELK
+942 RDNAQLELR
-951 VATERAQAAISN
+951 VATEKARAAIAN
-963 VRTQIATLDRVQTES
+963 VEGMLRALDRVQTES
-978 RHMVTSNVDAVRAE
+978 RHAVASNVDAVRAE

-1011 VEANATGGVVGAG
+1011 VEANAAGGVVGGG
-1024 VRQFADGG
+1024 VRQFAEGG
-1032 PVAPAFPRMRGGSV
+1032 PVAPAFARMQGGAV
-1046 PGTGDQDTVPRTL
+1046 PGTGDHDTVPRTL
-1059 DAGAFVIRKA
+1059 DAGAYVIRKA

-1087 RFATGGAVLFAGR
+1087 RFATGGTVLFGGR
-1100 GGGQL
+1100 GGS
-1105 GGQPGGA
+1105 QPGGA
-1112 KRNRDVVE
+1112 KHNRDVVE
-1120 ARKMI
+1120 ARQMI
-1125 ELGLQ
+1125 ALGLQ

-1148 SDMRSRTMSNY
+1148 SDMRSRTMTTY
-1159 GHQAERDRQALDALA
+1159 GRQAERDRQALDALA
-1174 DRKQLTAA
+1174 NRKQLTAA
-1182 ERQTIERIKSTWRQA
+1182 ERQTLERIKTTWRQA

-1205 KDLER
+1205 KDLDR
-1210 DLLDYMAQHQ
+1210 DLLDYMEQHQ

-1229 APSDTVP
+1229 AASDTVP

-1247 RQAVERHG
+1247 REAVARHG
-1255 VAFFDAIN
+1255 VGFFDAIN

-1278 YATGGLVQPLAG
+1278 YAIGGLVQPLAG
-1290 MAARASQAV
+1290 MAARASRAV
-1299 SGAWK
+1299 AGGWS

-1312 SQVLATSMRVPV
+1312 SQVLATAMRAPA
-1324 PAYATEVAPARTIR
+1324 PAYAAEVAPARTIR

-1345 QTVAATIDARDEAR
+1345 RTVAATIDARDEAR

-1365 EAQSRAL
+1365 DAQSRAL